1 MQFYDTTNKQGI
13 LQEIDALCDSND
25 TSYPRVDKTRRVN
38 NFFEELV
45 SEIINADGTWQYD
58 DTNHTDLPV
67 GTGLLVEGQ
76 ESYSFA
82 SEYLQIE
89 AIEVLNKEGTRYRR
103 LKAIDLNDLHGEG
116 PDDYFGVDGS
126 GNPTKGYPE
135 WYDISGDTIRLY
147 PAPAAANVTLA
158 AGLKI
163 WFKRTGSLF
172 TVASDTSADTQEPG
186 LPSTHHVLLAY
197 MAAIPYC
204 MSYKKDR
211 VVMYQ
216 NKVNEMKGTLIKHY
230 AHREKDRKK
239 VIRPR
244 KISFR

>member
-1 MQFYDTTNKQGI
+1 MELTGNATSQDLTS
-13 LQEIDALCDSND
+13 EIDLLCDSNS
-25 TSYPRVDKTRRVN
+25 TSYALADKVRRIN
-38 NFFEELV
+38 YSLEELV

-76 ESYSFA
+76 QSYSFA
-82 SEYLQIE
+82 AEYLQIE
-89 AIEVLNKEGTRYRR
+89 TIEVLNVEGTRYRR
-103 LKAIDLNDLHGEG
+103 LKAVDINDLHGQSI
-116 PDDYFGVDGS
+116 DDYFGVDES

-135 WYDISGDTIRLY
+135 WYDISGDTIRLF

-158 AGLKI
+158 AGLKVR
-163 WFKRTGSLF
+163 FKRTVDLF
-172 TVASDTSADTQEPG
+172 TTSDTTQEPG

-216 NKVNEMKGTLIKHY
+216 NKVNEMKATLIKHY

-239 VIRPR
+239 VIRPKR
-244 KISFR
+244 VSFR